1 MTLFSSSKAD
11 LWGSFLLYLFI
22 HTGTQMA
29 LLGITKIRPS
39 SFVNLRLKLP
49 FFILSFVYSFQNNLK
64 TIFIPLLREASG
76 SKFYPSIQVCRYAGM
91 QSGRASPI
99 PNIYNEWVNGQHTK

>member
-39 SFVNLRLKLP
+39 SFVNLHLKLP

-64 TIFIPLLREASG
+64 TTFIPPLRWLEMNPFRQNIFPLFYIISPNVYCNASNILEN
-76 SKFYPSIQVCRYAGM
+76 Y
-91 QSGRASPI
+91 RAYFVS
-99 PNIYNEWVNGQHTK
+99 